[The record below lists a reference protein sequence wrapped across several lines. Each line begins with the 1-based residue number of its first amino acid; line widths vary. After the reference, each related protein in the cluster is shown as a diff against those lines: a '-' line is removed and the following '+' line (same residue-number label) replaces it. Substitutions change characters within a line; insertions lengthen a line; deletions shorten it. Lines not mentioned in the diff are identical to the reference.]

1 MQDKWISPIKPSTF
15 SPSLACLPS
24 GSHSE
29 AAFPHTGALLLS
41 SSGIFPRICNTWRLS
56 NHLKPASGLFQ
67 RVSRALWS
75 TCVYPGEHER
85 RATGKWY
92 PDSGVSGH
100 IRWISSVESRG
111 NVPLQHMYL
120 CTFFECR
127 CSTVMQPL
135 SVIRRRLHLRVQN
148 NYATSFLNA
157 GLAGSTK

>member
-1 MQDKWISPIKPSTF
+1 MNFTNKTKYVF
-15 SPSLACLPS
+15 SLTCLP
-24 GSHSE
+24 
-29 AAFPHTGALLLS
+29 AFRQPFWSSFPSYRCTPLELLWHIPKDLQ
-41 SSGIFPRICNTWRLS
+41 
-56 NHLKPASGLFQ
+56 HLETFKPPETCFRFVPESV
-67 RVSRALWS
+67 RRALWS
-75 TCVYPGEHER
+75 TCVYPGEQER

-120 CTFFECR
+120 CTFFECQ
-127 CSTVMQPL
+127 CSAVMQPL
-135 SVIRRRLHLRVQN
+135 SVIHRRLHLRVQN